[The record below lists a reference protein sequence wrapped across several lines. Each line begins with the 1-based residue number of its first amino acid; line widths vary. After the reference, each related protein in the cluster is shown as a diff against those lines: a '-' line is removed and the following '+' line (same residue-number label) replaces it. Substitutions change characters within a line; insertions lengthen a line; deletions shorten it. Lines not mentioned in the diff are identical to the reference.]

1 MLDIQEQ
8 YQLSYSCFEPTDDG
22 NFLEFSRR
30 ISLDSYNNGEHVEFD
45 FNTLLF
51 NLVIAIEYDK
61 DMFAVEVY
69 GLEELDKRIEFFV
82 SDPDLKA
89 VLKNLT
95 SNVFNRDTSITEL
108 NQQRT
113 YFLQAVQ
120 NLDQV
125 IEFEEDMNFLVAT
138 VPFNVQ
144 ILCSNGTY
152 RGDEVYVLQ
161 ISLTSSS
168 IEDQRLA
175 DALVQSMLSLYLLED
190 DGLLSMGNVVVK
202 IRNNLYIDKDNY
214 RVLARDFYSVTD
226 MELVVVPLAFDLNVE
241 TELTEYT
248 VPFVPDPEHEDAL
261 FLQFNKE
268 ILSY

>member
-144 ILCSNGTY
+144 I
-152 RGDEVYVLQ
+152 
-161 ISLTSSS
+161 
-168 IEDQRLA
+168 
-175 DALVQSMLSLYLLED
+175 
-190 DGLLSMGNVVVK
+190 
-202 IRNNLYIDKDNY
+202 
-214 RVLARDFYSVTD
+214 
-226 MELVVVPLAFDLNVE
+226 
-241 TELTEYT
+241 
-248 VPFVPDPEHEDAL
+248 
-261 FLQFNKE
+261 
-268 ILSY
+268 